1 MYPGDSENRYSGIG
15 NRFSFRLT
23 VISLMKLTKAPPSS
37 SYFEAM
43 RRLEP
48 EPPDEEA
55 VEQIVEI
62 YRAW

>member
-1 MYPGDSENRYSGIG
+1 MG